1 MSTTQVHSFPV
12 LRAIEERA
20 DEIAA
25 LGPQNEAAGQL
36 TDETVRLLR
45 EARVIK
51 MLQPASH
58 GGLETHPR
66 EWAEATMKLGSLDGA
81 TGWISGIVGVHPWEM
96 AFADPRVQD
105 EVWGN
110 DDDVWV
116 GSPYAPMGVLKPV
129 GGPDD
134 GYEFSGRWQFSSGT
148 DHCDW
153 LFLGALLGDADGVP
167 LLDPPQLIHVLIPRS
182 DYTIVPDSWDVVG
195 LKGTGS
201 KDVIV
206 DKAHIPSY
214 RTVTY
219 DSLVD
224 GSAWR
229 DRGLTNP
236 LYQMPFSA
244 IFPLGI
250 TSAVIGMAEGALAH
264 HMAYQRSRVQITG
277 RKVKDD
283 PYVMSAIAE
292 AAADI
297 HASRVALLDGVSRM
311 YDAVAT
317 GKEYEFGE
325 RSLSRRNQVAAAH
338 RAVRA
343 VDDIVARSGG
353 NGMRMDHPLQRFW
366 RDIHM
371 GQVHAIHV
379 PGLVYHASSLSMI
392 DVEAPGYMRP
402 MI

>member
-1 MSTTQVHSFPV
+1 MSRSATEV
-12 LRAIEERA
+12 LAKLDEHAE
-20 DEIAA
+20 EIAA
-25 LGPQNEAAGQL
+25 LGPVSEELGRLDDRAAKI
-36 TDETVRLLR
+36 LR
-45 EARVIK
+45 DAGVIK
-51 MLQPASH
+51 MLQPAAY
-58 GGLETHPR
+58 GGYEAHPR
-66 EWAEATMKLGSLDGA
+66 EWAEATMKAASLDGA
-81 TGWISGIVGVHPWEM
+81 TGWLCGIVGVHPWEM
-96 AFADPRVQD
+96 AFVDPRVQE
-105 EVWGN
+105 EVWGA
-110 DDDVWV
+110 DHDVWV

-129 GGPDD
+129 DG

-153 LFLGALLGDADGVP
+153 LFLGALLGDEDGVP

-201 KDVIV
+201 KDIIV
-206 DKAHIPSY
+206 EKAIIPEY
-214 RTVTY
+214 RTITY
-219 DSLVD
+219 NSLVD

-229 DRGLTNP
+229 SRDLTNP
-236 LYQMPFSA
+236 TYQMPFSA

-264 HMAYQRSRVQITG
+264 HLAYQRGRVQITG

-283 PYVMSAIAE
+283 PYVMYAVAD
-292 AAADI
+292 AAAEI
-297 HASRVALLDGVSRM
+297 HASRVTLLDGVSQM
-311 YDAVAT
+311 YDAVAA

-325 RSLSRRNQVAAAH
+325 RSLSRRNQVAAAW

-343 VDDIVARSGG
+343 VDEIVARSGG

-366 RDIHM
+366 RDVHM
-371 GQVHAIHV
+371 GLTHAIHV